1 MLFGVVFWSVY
12 ADRYGRRSAF
22 ILTLACIFVAGLASS
37 FAPSFVTLLLC
48 RIAVGFGVGGNLPV
62 TSAIV
67 TEFMPTKER
76 AKILCFISGA
86 FWGFGLICASFLGL
100 LLYKVLGRG

>member
-12 ADRYGRRSAF
+12 ADRYGRRNAF
-22 ILTLACIFVAGLASS
+22 VLTLACIFVAGLASS
-37 FAPSFVTLLLC
+37 FAPSFVSLLLC
-48 RIAVGFGVGGNLPV
+48 RTAVGFGVGGNLPV
-62 TSAIV
+62 TSALV

-100 LLYKVLGRG
+100 ILYNVVGRG